1 MASVK
6 ECFDNVESANNK
18 RDMGDSTEN
27 YFSLV
32 ESHQEQERDGENTLE
47 GVMGCILIG
56 VFGLRLA
63 IGTAQSLGIGSTFI
77 EFFRYP
83 FHLECSLS
91 LW

>member
-47 GVMGCILIG
+47 GVMVCILIDF
-56 VFGLRLA
+56 FGLRLE
-63 IGTAQSLGIGSTFI
+63 IGTAQSLGIGSTVI
-77 EFFRYP
+77 EFFRY
-83 FHLECSLS
+83 S
-91 LW
+91 

>member
-1 MASVK
+1 MATVK

-47 GVMGCILIG
+47 GVMVCILIG

-63 IGTAQSLGIGSTFI
+63 IGTAQSLGIGSTVI

-83 FHLECSLS
+83 FHLECSLFM
-91 LW
+91 W